1 MSGPAR
7 DIRFTWMMLLR
18 SLPDLVQGDAEL
30 QSGFQSKW
38 GRENCVIW
46 RRTRAAEFGP
56 CTHTLSIRAAWGGV
70 EHCYVN
76 GRTLAVDDD
85 DFLILNHGQIFSTS
99 IRSLQPVESLAICFK
114 PEMAEQAYGEVSASI
129 EEALAR
135 GDATGERSA
144 DFMENL
150 QPHENSVSPVL
161 RFIRAHASRGVVD
174 ESWYDEQLVFLLA
187 RMQCH
192 HRRLL
197 EQVDRIAL
205 IRPATRREVY
215 RRISLATDF
224 LHTNYAQ
231 GVDLSMLAKIAYLSK
246 YHFLRLFTLVH
257 GVTPRTYL
265 QRKRISVAI
274 RLIETTRM
282 TMSEVSAN
290 VGFAEESTLVRQ
302 MRRWT
307 QLTPRQVRAR
317 VMDGRAA

>member
-1 MSGPAR
+1 
-7 DIRFTWMMLLR
+7 MLLR
-18 SLPDLVQGDAEL
+18 SLPDLA
-30 QSGFQSKW
+30 QSNVEFQNWFQSKW
-38 GRENCVIW
+38 GRENCIVW
-46 RRTRAAEFGP
+46 GRTRQAEFGP

-70 EHCYVN
+70 EHCHVN

-85 DFLILNHGQIFSTS
+85 NFLILNHGQIYSTS

-114 PEMAEQAYGEVSASI
+114 PELAEQVYGEVSASI
-129 EEALAR
+129 EQALAR
-135 GDATGERSA
+135 GDAPGERTP

-150 QPHENSVSPVL
+150 HPHENSVSPVL
-161 RFIRAHASRGVVD
+161 RFIRAHASSGVTD
-174 ESWYDEQLVFLLA
+174 EAWYDEQLVFLLA

-192 HRRLL
+192 HQRLL

-215 RRISLATDF
+215 RRVSLATDF
-224 LHTNYAQ
+224 LHTNYSQ
-231 GVDLSMLAKIAYLSK
+231 EVDLSTLAKMAYLSK

-257 GVTPRTYL
+257 GITPRTYL

-274 RLIETTRM
+274 RLLESTRM
-282 TMSEVSAN
+282 TMSEVSAS

-317 VMDGRAA
+317 VTAGHAA

>member
-1 MSGPAR
+1 
-7 DIRFTWMMLLR
+7 MLLR
-18 SLPDLVQGDAEL
+18 SLPDLT
-30 QSGFQSKW
+30 QSDTEFQTWFQSKW
-38 GRENCVIW
+38 GRENCIIW
-46 RRTRAAEFGP
+46 GRTRLAEFGP

-85 DFLILNHGQIFSTS
+85 NFLILNHGQIYSTG
-99 IRSLQPVESLAICFK
+99 IRSVQPVESLAICFK
-114 PEMAEQAYGEVSASI
+114 PELAEQVYSEVSASI
-129 EEALAR
+129 EQALAR
-135 GDATGERSA
+135 GDAPAERTP

-150 QPHENSVSPVL
+150 HPHENSVSPVL
-161 RFIRAHASRGVVD
+161 RFIRAHASRGVAD

-197 EQVDRIAL
+197 EQVERIAL

-224 LHTNYAQ
+224 LHTNYSQ
-231 GVDLSMLAKIAYLSK
+231 GVDLSTLAKMAYLSK

-265 QRKRISVAI
+265 QRKRIGVAI
-274 RLIETTRM
+274 RLLESTRM
-282 TMSEVSAN
+282 TMSEVSAS

-307 QLTPRQVRAR
+307 KLTPRQVRQR
-317 VMDGRAA
+317 VMAGHAA